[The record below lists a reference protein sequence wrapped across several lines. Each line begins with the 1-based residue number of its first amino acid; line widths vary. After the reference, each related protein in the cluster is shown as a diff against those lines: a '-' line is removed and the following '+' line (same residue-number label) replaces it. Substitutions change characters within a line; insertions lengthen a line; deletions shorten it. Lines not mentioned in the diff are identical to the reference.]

1 VTAAPRRLLLLGH
14 PVAHSLSPVFQN
26 AALRALGSDL
36 RYEALDVPPERFAET
51 FRTLALDGAAGN
63 VTVPYK
69 AAAAEACNQIM
80 PLARRVGAVN
90 TFWTVGGRLVGDNT
104 DVGGFHAAA
113 RALLGAE
120 PRELRV
126 ALLGAGG
133 AAAAVLAAVAE
144 WPASTVAVWNRSPDR
159 AVRLAAA
166 FAGVATAAEFLATAV
181 RGADLVVN
189 ATTVGMRDDDVPF
202 HPAIL
207 ARRAAVLDLVYRP
220 GETAWVRLARAR
232 GLRAADGLTML
243 VEQGALAF
251 ERWLGVPPDR
261 AAMWAALR
269 RTAAGASR

>member
-1 VTAAPRRLLLLGH
+1 MTAAPRRLLLLGH

-51 FRTLALDGAAGN
+51 FRTLAHDGAAGN

-144 WPASTVAVWNRSPDR
+144 WPASTVAVWNRSPER

-166 FAGVATAAEFLATAV
+166 YPGVATAAEFLATAV

-207 ARRAAVLDLVYRP
+207 ARRAAVLDLVYRR

>member
-69 AAAAEACNQIM
+69 AAAAEACDQIM

>member
-144 WPASTVAVWNRSPDR
+144 WPASTVAVWNRSPER

>member
-1 VTAAPRRLLLLGH
+1 MTAAPRRLLLLGH

-69 AAAAEACNQIM
+69 AAATEACNQIM

-144 WPASTVAVWNRSPDR
+144 WPASTVAVWNRSPER

>member
-1 VTAAPRRLLLLGH
+1 MTAAPRRLLLLGH

>member
-1 VTAAPRRLLLLGH
+1 MTAAPRRLLLLGH

-26 AALRALGSDL
+26 AALRALDSDL

-69 AAAAEACNQIM
+69 AAAAEACDQIM

-166 FAGVATAAEFLATAV
+166 YPGVATAAEFLATAV

>member
-1 VTAAPRRLLLLGH
+1 MTAAPRRLLLLGH

-26 AALRALGSDL
+26 AALRVLGSDL

-51 FRTLALDGAAGN
+51 FRTLAHDGAAGN

-69 AAAAEACNQIM
+69 AAAAEACDQIM

-144 WPASTVAVWNRSPDR
+144 WPASTVAVWNRSPKR

-166 FAGVATAAEFLATAV
+166 YPGVATAAEFLATAV

-207 ARRAAVLDLVYRP
+207 ARRAAVLDLVYRR

>member
-1 VTAAPRRLLLLGH
+1 MTAAPRRLLLLGH

-189 ATTVGMRDDDVPF
+189 ATTVGMRDDEVPF

>member
-144 WPASTVAVWNRSPDR
+144 WPASTVAVWNRSPER

-189 ATTVGMRDDDVPF
+189 ATTVGMRDDEVPF

>member
-251 ERWLGVPPDR
+251 ERWLGVAPDR

>member
-1 VTAAPRRLLLLGH
+1 MTAAPRRLLLLGH

-269 RTAAGASR
+269 RTAAGASH

>member
-69 AAAAEACNQIM
+69 AAAAEACDQIM

-251 ERWLGVPPDR
+251 ERWLGVAPDR